1 MYIRGIYDGSLGSQR
16 HDLPLHAAIH
26 GHDLAAVITDVKAL
40 RTEDSGKL
48 TKNVSMKGGDG
59 KFPNIP
65 EFRNIAGYKSTNQGD
80 FSSQRSKFCRGL
92 NSHLW
97 TKCQEWSLNQ

>member
-1 MYIRGIYDGSLGSQR
+1 MYIRGIYDGSLGSLGPR

-48 TKNVSMKGGDG
+48 TKKRLHEGWG
-59 KFPNIP
+59 
-65 EFRNIAGYKSTNQGD
+65 
-80 FSSQRSKFCRGL
+80 
-92 NSHLW
+92 W
-97 TKCQEWSLNQ
+97 